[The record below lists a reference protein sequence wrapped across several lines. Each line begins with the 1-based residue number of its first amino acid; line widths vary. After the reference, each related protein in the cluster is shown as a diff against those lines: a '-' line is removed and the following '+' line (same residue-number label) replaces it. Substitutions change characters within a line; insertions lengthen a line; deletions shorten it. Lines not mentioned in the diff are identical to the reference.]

1 MLLMIVVLSVC
12 DCVLDLLGQVRRYVY
27 NDVVR
32 LDDLERLIDC
42 SFVQVMRGPSRTS
55 YCFCCRRRLAKGG

>member
-1 MLLMIVVLSVC
+1 VVLYEDEVADVC
-12 DCVLDLLGQVRRYVY
+12 RSWLSQVRRYVY

-42 SFVQVMRGPSRTS
+42 SFVQVR
-55 YCFCCRRRLAKGG
+55 

>member
-1 MLLMIVVLSVC
+1 M
-12 DCVLDLLGQVRRYVY
+12 VLDRVYNYTFVRTRQVRRYVY

-42 SFVQVMRGPSRTS
+42 SFVQVIYLEYHIIT
-55 YCFCCRRRLAKGG
+55 L

>member
-1 MLLMIVVLSVC
+1 M
-12 DCVLDLLGQVRRYVY
+12 Y

-42 SFVQVMRGPSRTS
+42 SFVQVMHPWIDHIPVLLLLRACSELLNPD
-55 YCFCCRRRLAKGG
+55 RLWCSLMHACSPTRSTVPR

>member
-1 MLLMIVVLSVC
+1 MNLV
-12 DCVLDLLGQVRRYVY
+12 GQVRRYVY

-42 SFVQVMRGPSRTS
+42 SFVQVRSMMHLSMDRSLTTIGQAA
-55 YCFCCRRRLAKGG
+55 YCCCACSELLKS